1 MIKRLPTPQP
11 TPVWLPE
18 RVALLRARYSQE
30 GAVAL
35 VAPLNELPGLPLT
48 INTVKEKV
56 WRLGLRM
63 DPDARRRLMQRGSES
78 GRKAMLQNQP
88 GAAKRAA
95 MEPAE
100 PIQFRASFQQKHF
113 IEPIP
118 PAPVLPPEEQA
129 ALADAAMDRKREKA
143 RAMLAKKAC
152 PHAVAANA
160 RLPLREVF
168 RLIGEARA

>member
-35 VAPLNELPGLPLT
+35 VAPLNELPGLPV
-48 INTVKEKV
+48 NVESVREKV
-56 WRLGLRM
+56 WSLRLRM
-63 DPDARRRLMQRGSES
+63 DP
-78 GRKAMLQNQP
+78 
-88 GAAKRAA
+88 AAKSRLQRAA
-95 MEPAE
+95 SKARAKQSNPAPPAPAE
-100 PIQFRASFQQKHF
+100 PVPFPASFRQKHF
-113 IEPIP
+113 VDPIP
-118 PAPVLPPEEQA
+118 PAPNLPPDQQA
-129 ALADAAMDRKREKA
+129 ALADAAMERKREKA